1 MDHGIKGADQL
12 RRANS
17 LWRYTPG
24 PSRFISGK
32 SLVQHAWLGRWTHMG
47 PMLNSWGLQA
57 VSHSGGMADAP
68 LEASDTASNGDQLLE
83 TLHMGMDVID
93 GMKPN
98 SPLAGQSGGEFRG
111 CFLKFSASA
120 IYHGA

>member
-1 MDHGIKGADQL
+1 
-12 RRANS
+12 
-17 LWRYTPG
+17 
-24 PSRFISGK
+24 
-32 SLVQHAWLGRWTHMG
+32 
-47 PMLNSWGLQA
+47 
-57 VSHSGGMADAP
+57 MADAP

-98 SPLAGQSGGEFRG
+98 SPSGGQSGGELRG
-111 CFLKFSASA
+111 CFLKFFASA